1 MPAGFA
7 TFLANIGQLPDGS
20 ESPGFDQRLAA
31 APIAVAP
38 ATNAA
43 ATIKTGP
50 APAAEAAA
58 PQIDMPPLEDVV
70 RVEAPVVRTRSEER
84 RVGRECVSTCR
95 SRGSRCHE
103 NQSIYVTSVRVRMNS
118 KK

>member
-7 TFLANIGQLPDGS
+7 TFLANIGHRPDGS
-20 ESPGFDQRLAA
+20 ESTGFDQLLAA

-70 RVEAPVVRTRSEER
+70 SVEAPVVKIEPVKAEAATLAATLLIDRKSTRLNFS
-84 RVGRECVSTCR
+84 
-95 SRGSRCHE
+95 H
-103 NQSIYVTSVRVRMNS
+103 
-118 KK
+118 

>member
-20 ESPGFDQRLAA
+20 ESPGFDQLLAA

-70 RVEAPVVRTRSEER
+70 RSEEHTS
-84 RVGRECVSTCR
+84 EL
-95 SRGSRCHE
+95 
-103 NQSIYVTSVRVRMNS
+103 QSLMRISYAVFCL
-118 KK
+118 KKKKTPIH

>member
-20 ESPGFDQRLAA
+20 ESPGFDQLLAA
-31 APIAVAP
+31 APVAVAP

-43 ATIKTGP
+43 ATIKTGS

-58 PQIDMPPLEDVV
+58 PQIDMPPLEDAVS
-70 RVEAPVVRTRSEER
+70 VEASVVKTEPAKAPVDRSEEHTS
-84 RVGRECVSTCR
+84 EL
-95 SRGSRCHE
+95 
-103 NQSIYVTSVRVRMNS
+103 QSLMRISYAVLCL
-118 KK
+118 KKKKI